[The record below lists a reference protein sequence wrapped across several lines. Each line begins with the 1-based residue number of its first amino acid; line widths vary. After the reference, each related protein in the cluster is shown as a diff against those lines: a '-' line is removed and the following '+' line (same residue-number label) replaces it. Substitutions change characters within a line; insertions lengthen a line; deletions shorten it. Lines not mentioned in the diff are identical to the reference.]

1 MTISLALGNFTL
13 QIWVVSREIFRGL
26 ARCCWSPVMRNSVS
40 LSWLFTMHV
49 HVVTADQLN
58 EHLLFWQPTISI
70 ILYVIIALYLVWY
83 LRWE

>member
-1 MTISLALGNFTL
+1 
-13 QIWVVSREIFRGL
+13 
-26 ARCCWSPVMRNSVS
+26 MRNSVS